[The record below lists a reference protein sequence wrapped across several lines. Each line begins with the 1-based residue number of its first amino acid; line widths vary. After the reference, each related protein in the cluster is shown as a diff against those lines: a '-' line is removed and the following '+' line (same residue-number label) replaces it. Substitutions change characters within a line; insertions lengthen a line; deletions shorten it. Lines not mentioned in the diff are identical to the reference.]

1 MPNWVMNQLT
11 CIFQTPE
18 EYNAFKEKA
27 NPESFYNSFIPM
39 PEVLEGTRSPH
50 IEPNVFIA
58 QVNKRKGTNF
68 LSLEGIVIEGIASQ
82 RANEMLKNVKAFIV
96 LLETDIFS
104 NESMMYSKKMIE
116 DLKSYESILEK
127 NIIIDEWDAESATQ
141 LIQNL
146 KAFEST
152 GYYEWKKWCEHN
164 WGVKWDAVRCTSKEL
179 PDFNTIIF
187 TFDSPWGTPE
197 HFVRQLSSL
206 YPDATFEMVSGSI
219 ENDTHYEFTCCDGN
233 FEETCSYETFKEA
246 IEDGKWGGWDEWAEM
261 FREDE
266 E

>member
-11 CIFQTPE
+11 CIFQTQE

-27 NPESFYNSFIPM
+27 NPESFYDSFIPM
-39 PEVLEGTRSPH
+39 PPVLEGTLSPH
-50 IEPNVFIA
+50 IAPGDFING
-58 QVNKRKGTNF
+58 VNRSKGTNF
-68 LSLEGIVIEGIASQ
+68 LTIEGVTFSDDKWDVE
-82 RANEMLKNVKAFIV
+82 RAKQI
-96 LLETDIFS
+96 I
-104 NESMMYSKKMIE
+104 
-116 DLKSYESILEK
+116 K
-127 NIIIDEWDAESATQ
+127 NI
-141 LIQNL
+141 
-146 KAFEST
+146 KAFEET
-152 GYYEWKKWCEHN
+152 GYHDWYSWNLTN
-164 WGVKWDAVRCTSKEL
+164 WGVKWDAKDCKLKEL
-179 PDFNTIIF
+179 SDFNTLVY

-246 IEDGKWGGWDEWAEM
+246 VVDGKWGGWNEWAEM
-261 FREDE
+261 FQEDE

>member
-1 MPNWVMNQLT
+1 MNELT

-39 PEVLEGTRSPH
+39 PLVLEGTQSPH
-50 IEPNVFIA
+50 IAPGDFING
-58 QVNKRKGTNF
+58 VNKSKGTNF
-68 LSLEGIVIEGIASQ
+68 LTIEGVTFSDDKWDVE
-82 RANEMLKNVKAFIV
+82 RAKQI
-96 LLETDIFS
+96 I
-104 NESMMYSKKMIE
+104 
-116 DLKSYESILEK
+116 K
-127 NIIIDEWDAESATQ
+127 NI
-141 LIQNL
+141 
-146 KAFEST
+146 KAFEET
-152 GYYEWKKWCEHN
+152 GYHDWYSWNLTN

-179 PDFNTIIF
+179 SDFNTLVY

-246 IEDGKWGGWDEWAEM
+246 VVDGKWGGWNEWAEM
-261 FREDE
+261 FQEDE

>member
-1 MPNWVMNQLT
+1 MPNWVMNELT

-39 PEVLEGTRSPH
+39 PPVLEGTLSPH
-50 IEPNVFIA
+50 IAPGDFING
-58 QVNKRKGTNF
+58 VNKSKGTNF
-68 LSLEGIVIEGIASQ
+68 LTIEGVTFSDDKWDVE
-82 RANEMLKNVKAFIV
+82 RAKQI
-96 LLETDIFS
+96 I
-104 NESMMYSKKMIE
+104 
-116 DLKSYESILEK
+116 K
-127 NIIIDEWDAESATQ
+127 NI
-141 LIQNL
+141 
-146 KAFEST
+146 KAFEET
-152 GYYEWKKWCEHN
+152 GYHDWYSWNLTN

-179 PDFNTIIF
+179 SDFNTLVY

-246 IEDGKWGGWDEWAEM
+246 VVDGKWGGWNEWAEM
-261 FREDE
+261 FQEDE
-266 E
+266 V

>member
-1 MPNWVMNQLT
+1 MNELT

-39 PEVLEGTRSPH
+39 PPVLEETQSPH
-50 IEPNVFIA
+50 VDVDKFII
-58 QVNKRKGTNF
+58 QYNEENDTKYTT
-68 LSLEGIVIEGIASQ
+68 LEQIASFGNDWNKVI
-82 RANEMLKNVKAFIV
+82 ALHA
-96 LLETDIFS
+96 
-104 NESMMYSKKMIE
+104 
-116 DLKSYESILEK
+116 
-127 NIIIDEWDAESATQ
+127 
-141 LIQNL
+141 IQNI
-146 KAFEST
+146 KAFEET
-152 GYYEWKKWCEHN
+152 GYHDWYSWNLTN

-246 IEDGKWGGWDEWAEM
+246 VVDGKWGGWNEWEVL
-261 FREDE
+261 FE
-266 E
+266 ESEEV